1 MSNDERFDAMLEIN
15 DLLAE
20 LEVTDDVPEDIEEEG
35 IEYVVEDVKM
45 ESGEVD
51 E

>member
-20 LEVTDDVPEDIEEEG
+20 LEVTDDVPEDIQEDG
-35 IEYVVEDVKM
+35 IEDVVEDVKL

>member
-1 MSNDERFDAMLEIN
+1 MSNDERLDAMLEIN

-20 LEVTDDVPEDIEEEG
+20 LEVTDDVPEEIEEEG
-35 IEYVVEDVKM
+35 IEDIVEDVKL